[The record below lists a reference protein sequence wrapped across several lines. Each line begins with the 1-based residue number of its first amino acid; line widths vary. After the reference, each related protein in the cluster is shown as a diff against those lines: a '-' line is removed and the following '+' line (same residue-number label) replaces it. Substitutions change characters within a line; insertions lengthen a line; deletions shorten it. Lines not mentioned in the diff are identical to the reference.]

1 MYKSKDT
8 QAEDKMAFHRVHAS
22 LGRRLWRA
30 QQSLQQQEEERN
42 EAQAQAI
49 GRADDT
55 PATAEGGGNVPEDK
69 DDDDKERACFIEGLG
84 RIMTGVNAFLSR
96 DVVSC
101 TMAHLLICQGGE
113 RFTYSHGFAHILLQ
127 NMENILEKKKNG
139 MSFRLRRNWNADTKE
154 TVSWADNSAYD
165 YIHRPEELSNLCLY
179 EYTMWYKKEYKS
191 FRQLNAKNSTTKSFK
206 FAEGHQGHKYCH
218 LTRRAHLVIPI
229 ISMVTELCDVKS
241 LDVLDNNLIDS
252 GKSRLRERYAKTA
265 MMLFFPFSRA
275 EDLMEDNSY
284 WQKFVAVGGTKEYD
298 EAINDTVGLNP
309 SSAQFWNRG
318 RMILENIETRRC
330 AEKEMQRPKRKIT
343 HLTDTPKSTG
353 KRKRQDVDK
362 DDGYDV
368 VDISEFF
375 NMNDEGLQQ
384 YASEPQA
391 LADTDFRSHSKIMK
405 RADVRDSSAIKTHL
419 DTNASV
425 LAIAKKPSTSSAPN
439 TTDTQ
444 SPQQP
449 TTSCTFNAPLRYN
462 DILTFI
468 QGSLLVGSN
477 SNDEG
482 AVAVNEGSDEEEEES
497 GSLKQQCFNKIPT
510 MYEIAKGKSSKYNL
524 DDKQYIAYQIVC
536 CTFLLQLVT
545 EGDQHGTK
553 LGEML
558 GATLDVDENVQ
569 HTKDN
574 LVRELKAKG
583 GKDQL
588 IMFITGPAGCGKS
601 TTMEAAQLYCHRFCS
616 AIAATFNDNT
626 FYFTATTGSAAA
638 LFGGTTI
645 HSAAHLNKSRINDEM
660 RAVWKEDVRILV
672 IDEIS
677 FFKAGDVINL
687 DRKLKKLT
695 GRYDAVYGGVS
706 IVFSGDFHQL
716 KPICAED
723 EVLYSDSDAATVW
736 ENTINCAIFLDNS
749 HRFKDD
755 PEFGAILARL
765 RMGEDTRE
773 DRELI
778 NKRVVGTMLPM
789 PENAPDASVACS
801 TNKERNGVTAA
812 TFKKHIEETHPAIC
826 DDGPPPDHTLIIEA
840 SVSIAH
846 QTEIEDEEST
856 GTKRRKRKRTQPQH
870 KMPKIEP
877 ALRVYPGSH
886 HMCITNEDLD
896 QGRGNGTL
904 CKFLRVKLR
913 MDGRERRWKN
923 WDGKKVW
930 TVSVDDVEWME
941 FEHYPTPTGKK
952 ARTFRL
958 KPQEFTATIKF
969 PLSESC
975 DMKIG
980 NAKVK
985 QVPVNSNIATTGHKL
1000 QGMSKDV
1007 LIVNDWNYRCA
1018 NWVYVVLSRVR
1029 TKAGL
1034 YLLKPLDLD
1043 RSFNVP
1049 QSLIR
1054 FEQRL
1059 KDTKERPILDMLGY
1073 K

>member
-1 MYKSKDT
+1 
-8 QAEDKMAFHRVHAS
+8 
-22 LGRRLWRA
+22 
-30 QQSLQQQEEERN
+30 
-42 EAQAQAI
+42 
-49 GRADDT
+49 
-55 PATAEGGGNVPEDK
+55 
-69 DDDDKERACFIEGLG
+69 
-84 RIMTGVNAFLSR
+84 
-96 DVVSC
+96 
-101 TMAHLLICQGGE
+101 
-113 RFTYSHGFAHILLQ
+113 
-127 NMENILEKKKNG
+127 
-139 MSFRLRRNWNADTKE
+139 
-154 TVSWADNSAYD
+154 
-165 YIHRPEELSNLCLY
+165 
-179 EYTMWYKKEYKS
+179 
-191 FRQLNAKNSTTKSFK
+191 
-206 FAEGHQGHKYCH
+206 
-218 LTRRAHLVIPI
+218 
-229 ISMVTELCDVKS
+229 
-241 LDVLDNNLIDS
+241 
-252 GKSRLRERYAKTA
+252 
-265 MMLFFPFSRA
+265 
-275 EDLMEDNSY
+275 
-284 WQKFVAVGGTKEYD
+284 
-298 EAINDTVGLNP
+298 
-309 SSAQFWNRG
+309 
-318 RMILENIETRRC
+318 MILENIETRRC

-343 HLTDTPKSTG
+343 YLTDTPKSTG

-362 DDGYDV
+362 DDGYDI
-368 VDISEFF
+368 DISDFF
-375 NMNDEGLQQ
+375 NNMNDEGLQQYQ

-391 LADTDFRSHSKIMK
+391 LADDDLRSHSKIMK
-405 RADVRDSSAIKTHL
+405 RADVRESSAIKTHF

-425 LAIAKKPSTSSAPN
+425 LAITERSSTPTSSTNSGQAQN
-439 TTDTQ
+439 TTDAHNSQ
-444 SPQQP
+444 QHQQQQP
-449 TTSCTFNAPLRYN
+449 ATFNFLAPLQYE

-477 SNDEG
+477 SER
-482 AVAVNEGSDEEEEES
+482 AVDGDVDDEEES
-497 GSLKQQCFNKIPT
+497 GSIKQQCFNNIPT

-545 EGDQHGTK
+545 EGDQYDTN
-553 LGEML
+553 LGQML
-558 GATLDVDENVQ
+558 GATLGDLNETVQ
-569 HTKDN
+569 RTKDS

-583 GKDQL
+583 GKGHQL

-601 TTMEAAQLYCHRFCS
+601 TAMEAAQLYCHRFCS
-616 AIAATFNDNT
+616 AIAAAFNDNT
-626 FYFTATTGSAAA
+626 FFFTATTGSAAA

-645 HSAAHLNKSRINDEM
+645 HSAAHLNKSRINDGM

-677 FFKAGDVINL
+677 FFKAGDVIRL
-687 DRKLKKLT
+687 DRQLKRLT
-695 GRYDAVYGGVS
+695 GRFDAVYGGVS
-706 IVFSGDFHQL
+706 VVFSGDFHQL

-723 EVLYSDSDAATVW
+723 EVLYSDSDSATIW

-755 PEFGAILARL
+755 PEFGEILARL

-778 NKRVVGTMLPM
+778 NKRVVGSALPM
-789 PENAPDASVACS
+789 PEDAPDACVACS

-812 TFKKHIEETHPAIC
+812 TFRKHIEETHPAI
-826 DDGPPPDHTLIIEA
+826 DDNSPPPDHTLIIEA
-840 SVSIAH
+840 TVSIAN
-846 QTEIEDEEST
+846 QTEIVDENKE
-856 GTKRRKRKRTQPQH
+856 GAGAGKKKRRRKRTQRRKVTAAFHDTVITQLGDDDIRSTDFAA
-870 KMPKIEP
+870 KGAKIEP
-877 ALRVYPGSH
+877 ALHVYPGSH

-913 MDGRERRWKN
+913 KDGRERRWKN

-941 FEHYPTPTGKK
+941 FEHYPAPTGTK

-958 KPQEFTATIKF
+958 TPQEFSATIKF
-969 PLSESC
+969 PLTETVATTV
-975 DMKIG
+975 G

-1029 TKAGL
+1029 TLAGL
-1034 YLLKPLDLD
+1034 YLMKPLDLE

-1059 KDTKERPILDMLGY
+1059 KDNKERPILDMLGY
-1073 K
+1073 QNENDTTN